1 MSVGMAIL
9 FAVSIIIF
17 TLILIIFYICDDII
31 IGKLF
36 SKMGKKYQYIVSFIT
51 ILCILAYIT
60 LNLHKLIHNI
70 FN

>member
-9 FAVSIIIF
+9 FSVSIVVF
-17 TLILIIFYICDDII
+17 TFILIIFYLCDDII
-31 IGKLF
+31 VGKLL
-36 SKMGKKYQYIVSFIT
+36 SKVSKKYQYIVSFVT
-51 ILCILAYIT
+51 ILYILAYIT